1 MEEAKG
7 YPNIKPGMWVKV
19 HQRIKDVNAKGE
31 EKERVQIF
39 EGRVL
44 ARNGGNT
51 PGATLRVYKDSFGIG
66 VERIFPVHLP
76 TIVKIEPI
84 KTAKVRRAKL
94 DYLKR
99 GHKKVLR
106 EKKVA

>member
-1 MEEAKG
+1 MEETKG
-7 YPNIKPGMWVKV
+7 FTNIRPGMWVKV

-44 ARNGGNT
+44 GRKGGNSQ
-51 PGATLRVYKDSFGIG
+51 GATLRVYKDSFGIG
-66 VERIFPVHLP
+66 VERIFPVYLP

-84 KTAKVRRAKL
+84 KVARVRRAKL
-94 DYLKR
+94 NYLK
-99 GHKKVLR
+99 GKYKKVLR
-106 EKKVA
+106 EKKVS